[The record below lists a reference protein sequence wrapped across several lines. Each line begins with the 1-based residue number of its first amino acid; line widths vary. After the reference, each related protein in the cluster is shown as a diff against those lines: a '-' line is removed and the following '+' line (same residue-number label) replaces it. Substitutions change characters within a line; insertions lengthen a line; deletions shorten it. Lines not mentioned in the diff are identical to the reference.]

1 MYLIS
6 FFMYSYFRND
16 LPEYFKN
23 YFTLNKN
30 KYSYNTRSASNI
42 FIDYGRK
49 NYGKFSLKY
58 RRAQIWNNLPDDLKT
73 LKTYYSLKK
82 GAIVYV
88 QNQSNLLH

>member
-6 FFMYSYFRND
+6 FFMNSYFRND
-16 LPEYFKN
+16 LPEYFKD

-73 LKTYYSLKK
+73 LRTYYSLKK

>member
-1 MYLIS
+1 MYLIK

-16 LPEYFKN
+16 LPQYFKN

-30 KYSYNTRSASNI
+30 KYSYGTQSASYI
-42 FIDYGRK
+42 FIDYERT

-73 LKTYYSLKK
+73 LRTYYSFKK